1 MEVEWMYS
9 PSDDYVT
16 TACIVAMA
24 AILGYSFQCAVRH
37 WKIGMSMPEPAF
49 DPVSLAVSSTQL
61 REGTCGWGD
70 LLRSAI
76 FPRMVKGH
84 SYGSDLPPSRKI
96 PFSGVSRMATRPHPG

>member
-1 MEVEWMYS
+1 MYS

-49 DPVSLAVSSTQL
+49 DPVNEAVSSTQL
-61 REGTCGWGD
+61 REGT
-70 LLRSAI
+70 
-76 FPRMVKGH
+76 
-84 SYGSDLPPSRKI
+84 
-96 PFSGVSRMATRPHPG
+96 